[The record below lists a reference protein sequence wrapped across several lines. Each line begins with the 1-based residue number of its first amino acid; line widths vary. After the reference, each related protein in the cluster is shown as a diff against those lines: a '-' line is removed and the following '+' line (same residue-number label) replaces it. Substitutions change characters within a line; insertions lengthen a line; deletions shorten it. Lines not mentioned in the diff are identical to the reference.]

1 MEKEKEKGVEDAS
14 KEETEVFIE
23 RQRQEIALS
32 IQILLSE
39 RLWYGYDV
47 HDTCTHHVIYIY
59 IQIQV
64 EYFFKI

>member
-14 KEETEVFIE
+14 KEETEVIIE
-23 RQRQEIALS
+23 RQGQEIALS

-47 HDTCTHHVIYIY
+47 RYVHTSCNIYRWNNNI
-59 IQIQV
+59 
-64 EYFFKI
+64 FFKI

>member
-47 HDTCTHHVIYIY
+47 RYVHTVMSCN
-59 IQIQV
+59 IQV
-64 EYFFKI
+64 E

>member
-14 KEETEVFIE
+14 KEETEVIIE
-23 RQRQEIALS
+23 RQGQEIALS

-47 HDTCTHHVIYIY
+47 RYVHTSYVIYRWNNNI
-59 IQIQV
+59 
-64 EYFFKI
+64 FFKI

>member
-14 KEETEVFIE
+14 KEETEVIIE
-23 RQRQEIALS
+23 RQGQEIALS

-47 HDTCTHHVIYIY
+47 RYVHTVM
-59 IQIQV
+59 
-64 EYFFKI
+64 

>member
-14 KEETEVFIE
+14 KEETEVIIE
-23 RQRQEIALS
+23 RQGQEIALS

-47 HDTCTHHVIYIY
+47 RYVHTSCVIYRYRWNNIH
-59 IQIQV
+59 V
-64 EYFFKI
+64 F